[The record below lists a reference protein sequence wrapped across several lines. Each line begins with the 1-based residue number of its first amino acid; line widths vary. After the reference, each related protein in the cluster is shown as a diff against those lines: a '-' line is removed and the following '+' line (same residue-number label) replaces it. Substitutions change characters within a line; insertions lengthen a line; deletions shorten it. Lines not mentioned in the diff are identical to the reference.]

1 MNKKEN
7 LKKLLLFGEN
17 KKALAF
23 WYIVRLLPSI
33 LVFTGP
39 LLTSL
44 ILDTYFPD
52 NNYKY
57 VYYCSFIYIVLT
69 LLRTMQIFFYNNKRN
84 KIISKEENTI
94 KKKMYENVIKSK
106 LSLTDSYQAG
116 ELIALNTT
124 ESKSASLL
132 FAWSYMRI
140 YPIAYKEV
148 FYTIIVMLFLDYK
161 LAIISTVVFF
171 LSYFIL
177 KPLYKKNY
185 KVIEKL
191 QKIRLELSSKT
202 NEFIN
207 SYSTNKSLRIE
218 ESNLN
223 EIDELLKKTSDEVL
237 KYNKVI
243 YIHKYLLS
251 FISFIST
258 ILIVYVGG
266 VNILSGVS
274 SLALIIL
281 FRNYI
286 ASLDSAMN
294 IIVEFKNEANNN
306 YNAYMKIYNLCLNEK
321 ENKKSGLLLKKVDSI
336 KFKHVKMSYDGV
348 NDILKDIN
356 LDITKPMKIALVGKS
371 GCGKSTLVN
380 LIPRFYDITG
390 GSILINDTDYKE
402 YSLETLRNNIGYVFQ
417 EPVIFHM
424 SIMDNIKYGQNRKV
438 TNKEVI
444 EVCKRIG
451 LHDKITSL
459 ENGYN
464 TKIDIY
470 SDKIS
475 YGEKQL
481 LNFARTI
488 LKNADILILD
498 EVTSNLDLEF
508 EQKVMKATK
517 EVLKNKFSFIIAHR
531 LKTIKEADLII
542 YIENGKIRE
551 MGTHDE
557 LISINGKYKMLYNDK
572 KIIIKS

>member
-7 LKKLLLFGEN
+7 LKKLLTFGEN
-17 KKALAF
+17 KKALTF
-23 WYIVRLLPSI
+23 WYVVRLLPSI

-44 ILDTYFPD
+44 ILDTYFPG

-69 LLRTMQIFFYNNKRN
+69 ILRTMQIFFYNNKRN
-84 KIISKEENTI
+84 NIISKEENTI

-106 LSLTDSYQAG
+106 VSLTDSYPVG
-116 ELIALNTT
+116 ELIALNTS

-218 ESNLN
+218 ESNLS

-258 ILIVYVGG
+258 ILIVYVVG

-321 ENKKSGLLLKKVDSI
+321 EDKKDGLLLKKVDSI

-481 LNFARTI
+481 LNFARAI

-531 LKTIKEADLII
+531 LKTIKEADLIV
-542 YIENGKIRE
+542 YIENGKIKE

-557 LISINGKYKMLYNDK
+557 LISINGKYKALYNDK
-572 KIIIKS
+572 K